1 MGKGLRLGGSLIFTA
16 ALACLTPALAQ
27 TASTPAAKMDIAGV
41 RIGMTEAEARA
52 ALTAFDPSM
61 RIIRTTTRYNY

>member
-1 MGKGLRLGGSLIFTA
+1 
-16 ALACLTPALAQ
+16 
-27 TASTPAAKMDIAGV
+27 MDIAGV

-61 RIIRTTTRYNY
+61 RIIRTTARHITLAGEAAALSNGLRSFLTV